1 MVLQPGRE
9 AAAPKLAKH
18 MRGLRVLDIP
28 ASAAPSEIRGTR
40 FYSDLRVRALRDTT
54 QSLDLSCT

>member
-1 MVLQPGRE
+1 MDLQPGRE
-9 AAAPKLAKH
+9 AAAPKH
-18 MRGLRVLDIP
+18 IRGLRVLDIP
-28 ASAAPSEIRGTR
+28 ASAAPSEIRGMR

>member
-9 AAAPKLAKH
+9 AAAPKH

-28 ASAAPSEIRGTR
+28 ASVAPSKMRGTR
-40 FYSDLRVRALRDTT
+40 FYSDLRIMALRDTT

>member
-9 AAAPKLAKH
+9 AAAPKH

-40 FYSDLRVRALRDTT
+40 IYRGLRVRALRDTT